1 MIITPYSRHSTIP
14 HIMEYGSLLYM
25 VISYING
32 EMVIIMGWYVMEL
45 YEMDHHYIIIIIKID
60 DSSIMIK

>member
-1 MIITPYSRHSTIP
+1 
-14 HIMEYGSLLYM
+14 MEYGSLLYM

-60 DSSIMIK
+60 DSSIMVK